1 MENTKKKQ
9 FFETDPQF
17 YRSILTLYIPL
28 MLQSLLRYSVTT
40 VDSIMLGHLSEIS
53 MSAANIAN
61 QPFNIV
67 TGLIIGLTVGSGIMI
82 SQYWGKNDIA
92 NIRRTLTTA
101 IKLCVALSTVM
112 AVIVF
117 AIPKQIMSFYTSEMN
132 IVNEGFVYLR
142 IISITFIL
150 YSFSQTYM
158 LAIRSMEDA
167 KAPLLI
173 NIITYAVNI
182 FLNWCFIYGRCGL
195 PALGIN
201 GVAIG
206 TLIARIIEFLGCVIH
221 MFVINK
227 HLGLKLSSF
236 AESSGPIRN
245 GIVKYGLPNMMAET
259 VFTVGITMYTLIFG
273 HLGTAATAANTIVT
287 MSTRI
292 NETLFAGL
300 TGAASV
306 LIGKTIGEK
315 KMDKVMTRGNTF
327 ILLGFILCLFS
338 MGITFLA
345 KNFILSLYSTVSPET
360 YALANKL
367 ITIAICL
374 FPGYTYETLFVVG
387 ILVGGGDT
395 KFIFWYT
402 TIVMWCITIPAAMLA
417 AFVFNWSTPV
427 VFAILKCDYVIK
439 GLVGF
444 VRFFSK
450 KWYKDVTV

>member
-9 FFETDPQF
+9 LFETDPQF

-259 VFTVGITMYTLIFG
+259 VFTVGI
-273 HLGTAATAANTIVT
+273 H
-287 MSTRI
+287 
-292 NETLFAGL
+292 FA
-300 TGAASV
+300 
-306 LIGKTIGEK
+306 
-315 KMDKVMTRGNTF
+315 
-327 ILLGFILCLFS
+327 
-338 MGITFLA
+338 
-345 KNFILSLYSTVSPET
+345 YS
-360 YALANKL
+360 
-367 ITIAICL
+367 
-374 FPGYTYETLFVVG
+374 
-387 ILVGGGDT
+387 
-395 KFIFWYT
+395 
-402 TIVMWCITIPAAMLA
+402 
-417 AFVFNWSTPV
+417 
-427 VFAILKCDYVIK
+427 
-439 GLVGF
+439 
-444 VRFFSK
+444 VRFVAGMVSAPKSYGSPICFALEYQPANS
-450 KWYKDVTV
+450 